1 MRQLVTIAVV
11 STLCLSGCAGI
22 KETNQKFADVDAK
35 IGSLEDQHQTDVSA
49 LENRNRELEARQ
61 SAMEARYSQDVAK
74 LDKTVREALDR
85 ANAAHKLAEGKFVMS
100 TVLTDE
106 SVKFKADQIT
116 LSEEAKAYLTEFAA
130 SLLDDNKNVYLEIQ
144 GHTDSIGSDMANH
157 ALGMRRADAVR
168 AFLHQQGVPLNRM
181 NTVSYGESVPLDT
194 NKTAAGRAA
203 NRRVVI
209 VVLN

>member
-1 MRQLVTIAVV
+1 MRNLITLAVV
-11 STLCLSGCAGI
+11 STLGLSGCAGI
-22 KETNQKFADVDAK
+22 QETNQKFADVNEK
-35 IGSLEDQHQTDVSA
+35 IGSLEARHDTDFSA
-49 LENRNRELEARQ
+49 LEARNKELEAKQ
-61 SAMEARYSQDVAK
+61 GALETRYSQDIAK

-106 SVKFKADQIT
+106 SVKFKVDQIT
-116 LSEEAKAYLTEFAA
+116 LSEEARAYLTQFAA
-130 SLLDDNKNVYLEIQ
+130 NLLGDNKNVYLEIQ

-168 AFLHQQGVPLNRM
+168 DFLHQQGVPLNRM
-181 NTVSYGESVPLDT
+181 SMVSYGESVPVDT